1 MRLVIAGGG
10 TGGHVAPALATLAAL
25 RERLGDTPL
34 ETLWIGTSDGVERR
48 IATEQG
54 IPFRAIQAGKLR
66 RYLSLENLIDLGRL
80 PVGTAQALAALRRFR
95 PVVVFGTGGF
105 VSVPT
110 VVAAGLL
117 RLPVLIHEQTAQFG
131 LANRLCLPFATT
143 VALPYEASRAFMPP
157 TKRRV
162 VVTGNPVRAEILRGD
177 CAEGARLLG
186 LDPAVPTLYATGGA
200 RGARAVN
207 AVIATILPDLLTR
220 YQLVHSRGIQDV
232 APTLAD
238 LQAIVAGLPAEARAR
253 YIVRDFI
260 GAELPHV
267 YALASLVIG
276 RSGAGTVAELAALG
290 KPSILIPLPG
300 TGGDEQ
306 TKNARLLADA
316 GGALLIPEAE
326 LTAPGLLAAIDR
338 VLDPSGRAALA
349 RMGTAA
355 ATQAP
360 PDAAGRLA
368 EEIVRLVPGRQRA
381 TPTGAPAR

>member
-10 TGGHVAPALATLAAL
+10 TGGHVGPALATVAAL
-25 RERLGDTPL
+25 RERLGATPL
-34 ETLWIGTSDGVERR
+34 ELLWIGTRDGVERR

-80 PVGTAQALAALRRFR
+80 PVGTGQALATLRRFR
-95 PVVVFGTGGF
+95 PAVVFSPGGF

-110 VVAAGLL
+110 VAAAGLL

-131 LANRLCLPFATT
+131 LANRLNLRFATT
-143 VALPYEASRAFMPP
+143 VALPYEASRPFVPP

-162 VVTGNPVRAEILRGD
+162 VVTGNPVRGEILRGD
-177 CAEGARLLG
+177 RAEGARLLG

-200 RGARAVN
+200 TGARAIN
-207 AVIATILPDLLTR
+207 AAIAAILPELLAR
-220 YQLVHSRGIQDV
+220 YQVVHSCGTHEA
-232 APTLAD
+232 APNYAD
-238 LQAIVAGLPAEARAR
+238 LRALAASLPGDLRPR
-253 YIVRDFI
+253 YVVRDFI

-267 YALASLVIG
+267 FALAALVIG

-290 KPSILIPLPG
+290 KPAILIPLPG

-316 GGALLIPEAE
+316 GGAVMVAE
-326 LTAPGLLAAIDR
+326 SALTPAGLAAEIAR
-338 VLDPSGRAALA
+338 LLDPAAGEALA
-349 RMGTAA
+349 RMRAA
-355 ATQAP
+355 ARTQAP
-360 PDAAGRLA
+360 TDAAARLA
-368 EEIVRLVPGRQRA
+368 DEVLRLAPGA
-381 TPTGAPAR
+381 